1 MNNNS
6 LLIIGITGSTG
17 SGKSYLT
24 NNLIKKYSSN
34 LIDKI
39 EVDSYYKNLAHLTM
53 EKRSKNNFDHPDA
66 FEFELLLDD
75 LKKIKSGKDIKI
87 PVYDYSTHLRTKQY
101 RKINSDI
108 KVLLIEGI
116 YALYNKSIVSILNK
130 KVFID
135 IAQEK
140 CISRRIE
147 RDMISRGRTF
157 ESIKKQIN
165 TTVIPM
171 FEKFIKPTKDIADL
185 IIKKTDDDDIEF
197 VKLIS
202 IIDKHIN

>member
-66 FEFELLLDD
+66 FEFELLIHD

-116 YALYNKSIVSILNK
+116 YALYNKSIVSILNQ

>member
-39 EVDSYYKNLAHLTM
+39 EVDSYYKNLSHLTM
-53 EKRSKNNFDHPDA
+53 EKRSKNNFDHPNA
-66 FEFELLLDD
+66 FEFELLIDD
-75 LKKIKSGKDIKI
+75 LKKIKSGIDIKI

-116 YALYNKSIVSILNK
+116 YALYNKSIVSILNQ

-147 RDMISRGRTF
+147 RDMVSRGRTV

-185 IIKKTDDDDIEF
+185 IIKKTDDDDSEF

>member
-1 MNNNS
+1 LNNNS

-39 EVDSYYKNLAHLTM
+39 EVDSYYKNLSHLTM
-53 EKRSKNNFDHPDA
+53 EKRSKNNFDHPNA
-66 FEFELLLDD
+66 FEFELLIDD

-87 PVYDYSTHLRTKQY
+87 PVYDYSKHLRTKKY

-116 YALYNKSIVSILNK
+116 YALYDKSIVNTLDQ
-130 KVFID
+130 KVYID

-147 RDMISRGRTF
+147 RDITSRGRTV

-185 IIKKTDDDDIEF
+185 IIKKTDDDDSEF

>member
-39 EVDSYYKNLAHLTM
+39 QVDSYYKNLSHLTM
-53 EKRSKNNFDHPDA
+53 EKRSKNNFDHPNA
-66 FEFELLLDD
+66 FEFELLIDD

-116 YALYNKSIVSILNK
+116 YALYDKSIVNTLDQ
-130 KVFID
+130 KVYID

-147 RDMISRGRTF
+147 RDIVSRGRTV

-185 IIKKTDDDDIEF
+185 IIKKTDDDDSEF

>member
-66 FEFELLLDD
+66 FEFELLIDD

-116 YALYNKSIVSILNK
+116 YALYNKSIVSILNQ

-147 RDMISRGRTF
+147 RDMISRDRTF

-171 FEKFIKPTKDIADL
+171 FKKFIKPTKDIADL

>member
-39 EVDSYYKNLAHLTM
+39 EVDSYYKNLAHLAM

-66 FEFELLLDD
+66 FEFELLIDD

-171 FEKFIKPTKDIADL
+171 FKKFIKPTKDIADL

-202 IIDKHIN
+202 IIEKHIN

>member
-53 EKRSKNNFDHPDA
+53 EKRSKNNFDHPNA
-66 FEFELLLDD
+66 FEFELLIDD

-87 PVYDYSTHLRTKQY
+87 PVYGYSKHLRTKKY

-147 RDMISRGRTF
+147 RDMISRDRTF

-171 FEKFIKPTKDIADL
+171 FKKFIKPTKDIADL

-202 IIDKHIN
+202 IIEKHIN

>member
-39 EVDSYYKNLAHLTM
+39 EVDSYYKNLSHLTM
-53 EKRSKNNFDHPDA
+53 EKRSKNNFDHPNA
-66 FEFELLLDD
+66 FEFELLIDD
-75 LKKIKSGKDIKI
+75 LKKIKSGIDIKI

-116 YALYNKSIVSILNK
+116 YALYNKSIVSILNQ

-147 RDMISRGRTF
+147 RDMVSRGRTV

-185 IIKKTDDDDIEF
+185 IIKKTDDDDTEF

>member
-116 YALYNKSIVSILNK
+116 YALYNKSIVSILNQ

>member
-39 EVDSYYKNLAHLTM
+39 EVDSYYKNLSHLTM
-53 EKRSKNNFDHPDA
+53 EKRSKNNFDHPNA
-66 FEFELLLDD
+66 FEFELLIDD
-75 LKKIKSGKDIKI
+75 LNKIKSGKDIKI
-87 PVYDYSTHLRTKQY
+87 PVYDYSTHLRTKKY

-116 YALYNKSIVSILNK
+116 YALYNKSIVSILNQ

-135 IAQEK
+135 IAQEE

-147 RDMISRGRTF
+147 RDMVSRGRTV

-165 TTVIPM
+165 KTVIPM
-171 FEKFIKPTKDIADL
+171 FEKFIKPTKNIANI
-185 IIKKTDDDDIEF
+185 IIKKTDDDDSEF

>member
-66 FEFELLLDD
+66 FEFELLIDD

-116 YALYNKSIVSILNK
+116 YALYNKSIVSILNQ

>member
-39 EVDSYYKNLAHLTM
+39 EVDSYYKNLAHLSM
-53 EKRSKNNFDHPDA
+53 EKRSKNNFDHPNA
-66 FEFELLLDD
+66 FEFELLIDD

-87 PVYDYSTHLRTKQY
+87 PIYDYSSHLRTTKY

-116 YALYNKSIVSILNK
+116 YALYNKSIVSILNQ

-147 RDMISRGRTF
+147 RDMISRGRTAG
-157 ESIKKQIN
+157 SIKKQIN
-165 TTVIPM
+165 KTVIPM

>member
-1 MNNNS
+1 
-6 LLIIGITGSTG
+6 
-17 SGKSYLT
+17 
-24 NNLIKKYSSN
+24 
-34 LIDKI
+34 
-39 EVDSYYKNLAHLTM
+39 M
-53 EKRSKNNFDHPDA
+53 EKRSKNNFDHPNA
-66 FEFELLLDD
+66 FEFELLIDD

-87 PVYDYSTHLRTKQY
+87 PVYDYSKHLRTKKY
-101 RKINSDI
+101 RKINSNI

-116 YALYNKSIVSILNK
+116 YALYDKSIVNTLDQ
-130 KVFID
+130 KVYID

-147 RDMISRGRTF
+147 RDIVSRGRTV

-185 IIKKTDDDDIEF
+185 IIKKTDDDDSEF

>member
-66 FEFELLLDD
+66 FEFELLIDD

-116 YALYNKSIVSILNK
+116 YALYNKTIVSILNQ

>member
-66 FEFELLLDD
+66 FEFELLIDD

-147 RDMISRGRTF
+147 RDMISRDRTF

-202 IIDKHIN
+202 IIEKHIN